1 MARPVLFDDISPMD
15 ELLDTYFADDD
26 CSSSCIQS
34 LPLEEL
40 VSEKWEMESFPSS
53 PHLSIDLDASSNGS
67 QSPRNVED
75 PSKQINDDDLVN
87 LPIQDLNKR
96 LRNLPRAAA
105 QKLRK
110 RRRSLKNRRYA
121 TSCRQ
126 RRTALKESLQT
137 YNQRLKVQLGE
148 IKESLNKTVK
158 DRDAYKNK
166 YERLQSRL
174 FNINSIK

>member
-1 MARPVLFDDISPMD
+1 MARPGLFPDISPMD
-15 ELLDTYFADDD
+15 ELLDAYFVDDV

-40 VSEKWEMESFPSS
+40 VSEKGDLECYFPSS
-53 PHLSIDLDASSNGS
+53 PHPSVDLDASSSES

-75 PSKQINDDDLVN
+75 CSEQINDEDLVN

-96 LRNLPRAAA
+96 LRNLPRFEA

-126 RRTALKESLQT
+126 RRTAVKESLQT
-137 YNQRLKVQLGE
+137 HNQRLKVQLGE
-148 IKESLNKTVK
+148 IKENLNKTMK
-158 DRDAYKNK
+158 DRDAYRNK
-166 YERLQSRL
+166 YERLQR
-174 FNINSIK
+174 FTQH